1 MRTRPAILVVDT
13 DPNVVSPLAVT
24 LMSCGFA
31 VHTAN
36 DGPAALARARE
47 LRPAAV
53 ILEVTLPSM
62 DGFEVLRQLRTLGVD
77 APGLFV
83 SNRTALHDKLTG
95 LNAGG
100 DDYITKPFSPEE
112 VLARLRA
119 ILRRTRK
126 ANESIRGASLIFADI
141 TLDED
146 SYDVLKAGNRVTL
159 SPVEFKLLR
168 YLMINSGAVLSRSM
182 ILDHL
187 WRNDFRGETTVVE
200 SYIYNLRRKM
210 DSSGKRLIHTVRGV
224 GYVLREA
231 H

>member
-1 MRTRPAILVVDT
+1 MRTRPVILVLDT
-13 DPNVVSPLAVT
+13 DPDVVSPLVVT
-24 LMSCGFA
+24 LTSCGFA
-31 VHTAN
+31 VYTAN
-36 DGPAALARARE
+36 DGRAAVDRACE

-83 SNRTALHDKLTG
+83 TSRTALQDKLTG
-95 LNAGG
+95 LNVGG

-119 ILRRTRK
+119 ILRRTRNT
-126 ANESIRGASLIFADI
+126 NESIRGASLTFADI
-141 TLDED
+141 TLDEE
-146 SYDVLKAGNRVTL
+146 SYDVVKAGNRVTL

-182 ILDHL
+182 ILDHV
-187 WRNDFRGETTVVE
+187 WCNDFRGETTVVE

-210 DSSGKRLIHTVRGV
+210 DRSDRRLIHTVRGV